1 MRNGNV
7 AYLLLGAV
15 VVAGLAAAAIVLPQ
29 RGTPPVSE
37 TRNEASSP
45 TEVAESQSQ
54 EKPKMIT
61 SKFAESKSGR
71 VEKAVFGAGCFWGV
85 EAAFRRTP
93 GVLSTTVGYAGGAVV
108 NPTYEQVCTD
118 TTGHAE
124 VVQVEFDPGQ
134 ISFEQLL
141 EVFWT
146 NHNPTQLNRQG
157 PDFGKQYRSV
167 VFYADDAQRA
177 TAEASKERLAA
188 SGKFSKPIVTQIAPL
203 TTFYAGEEYHQQYL
217 EKRGLSHCHL

>member
-15 VVAGLAAAAIVLPQ
+15 VVAGIAAAAIVLPQ
-29 RGTPPVSE
+29 RSSPPVI
-37 TRNEASSP
+37 EAQQNKSP
-45 TEVAESQSQ
+45 SDVAVSPSQ

-85 EAAFRRTP
+85 EAAFRKTP

-134 ISFEQLL
+134 ITFEQLL

-146 NHNPTQLNRQG
+146 NHNPTQLNYQG
-157 PDFGKQYRSV
+157 PDYGKQYRSV
-167 VFYADDAQRA
+167 VFYVDATQRA

-188 SGKFSKPIVTQIAPL
+188 SGKFSKPVVTQIAPL

>member
-15 VVAGLAAAAIVLPQ
+15 VVAGIAAAAIVLPQ
-29 RGTPPVSE
+29 RGTEPV
-37 TRNEASSP
+37 NEAKTNESPSDVAVSP
-45 TEVAESQSQ
+45 TQ

-134 ISFEQLL
+134 ITFEQLL

-167 VFYADDAQRA
+167 VFYVDDAQRA

-188 SGKFSKPIVTQIAPL
+188 SGKFSKPVVTQIAPL

>member
-1 MRNGNV
+1 MRHGNV

-15 VVAGLAAAAIVLPQ
+15 VVAGIAAAAIVLPQ
-29 RGTPPVSE
+29 RGTPPVVE
-37 TRNEASSP
+37 AQPNESP
-45 TEVAESQSQ
+45 SDVAVSPSQ

-85 EAAFRRTP
+85 EAAFRKTP

-146 NHNPTQLNRQG
+146 SHNPTQLNRQG
-157 PDFGKQYRSV
+157 PDFGKQYRTV
-167 VFYADDAQRA
+167 IFYVDDAQRA